1 MAAFVAAHS
10 RVIKGSPLVSDAA
23 APGRLVRELRSA
35 LRADAFERRVTQP
48 ERFYA
53 NQEHFSG
60 WGHLAAVVRAVHHRC
75 CKGGDR

>member
-10 RVIKGSPLVSDAA
+10 RVIEGSPLAA
-23 APGRLVRELRSA
+23 APSRLVRELRSA
-35 LRADAFERRVTQP
+35 LRADAFERRITQP

-53 NQEHFSG
+53 DQEHFSG
-60 WGHLAAVVRAVHHRC
+60 WGHLAAVVRAVQYRC